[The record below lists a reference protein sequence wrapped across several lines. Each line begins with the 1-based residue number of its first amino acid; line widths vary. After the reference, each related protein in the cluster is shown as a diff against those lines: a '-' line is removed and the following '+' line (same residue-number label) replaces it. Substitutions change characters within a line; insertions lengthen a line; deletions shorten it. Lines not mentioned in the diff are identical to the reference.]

1 MARSRYKITQKNA
14 PHFLTFTINQ
24 WIPVFTRPDTVKH
37 ILDTWKFLQAN
48 REMKIYAYVILEN
61 HIHIVAQ
68 SDNLN
73 RDVKSF
79 KAHTARV
86 ILDYLEEEKAHF
98 LLQKLAFFKQK
109 HKTNSKYQL
118 WQEGSHPQLIGNE
131 EILRQKIEYIHMNP
145 VKRGYV
151 ELPEHWC
158 HSSARFFA
166 GQEVGIEICTQ
177 W

>member
-1 MARSRYKITQKNA
+1 MARSRYKITQKEA

-24 WIPVFTRPDTVKH
+24 WIPVFTRPDTINH
-37 ILDTWKFLQAN
+37 ILDTWKYLQTH
-48 REMKIYAYVILEN
+48 RDLKIYAYVILEN

-68 SDNLN
+68 SDNLS

-86 ILDYLEEEKAHF
+86 ILDYLEEQNAGF
-98 LLQKLAFFKQK
+98 LLKKLAFAKQK
-109 HKTNSKYQL
+109 HKTNSTYQL
-118 WQEGSHPQLIGNE
+118 WQEGSHPQLMANE
-131 EILRQKIEYIHMNP
+131 KMLRQKIEYIHMNP

-158 HSSARFFA
+158 HSSARYFA
-166 GQEVGIEICTQ
+166 GQDSVVEIYTQ